1 MYGLVLIGTFNNE
14 LKKHSVSKIILTFH
28 CSNELFQLCDLKNF
42 VSSRSSALSLQK
54 IFSITSTIFFTVGQN
69 NFGNK
74 IPIKFLKSIFHFDR
88 KVKHFQKINLLYGW
102 PWKIFY
108 FLLRQEMARIF
119 FSFSIGYS
127 SFLRSSFILPK
138 KSKSFKVFLK
148 DPADSITFHWK
159 ETRIVV

>member
-42 VSSRSSALSLQK
+42 VSSRSSALNLQK
-54 IFSITSTIFFTVGQN
+54 IFSITSTIFFTIGQN

-88 KVKHFQKINLLYGW
+88 KVKHFQKWYYFVT
-102 PWKIFY
+102 KIVLTY
-108 FLLRQEMARIF
+108 CEKKTKVRTIF
-119 FSFSIGYS
+119 GNRMLF
-127 SFLRSSFILPK
+127 
-138 KSKSFKVFLK
+138 
-148 DPADSITFHWK
+148 
-159 ETRIVV
+159 